1 MTAKPAVIIKR
12 QCNFILPFFRHGLG
26 DSYHKLFCDPKL
38 PYADSARKWSE
49 SKRRRVPS
57 PKRDSGD
64 SSHEDEDGDADK
76 LSVRRSKRTSQ
87 HEERREEEDDDCKM
101 ESTSALSE
109 LETLAR
115 SVRGEQEAKINE
127 SLPSVHWF
135 KDTTLEARL
144 HHVVH
149 AVQNNEWPLLTRPT
163 SSEGTD
169 KVRESPGPA
178 HSAHSSQASQPKRRK
193 LHIAI
198 DVETERAKLHALLTT
213 PPPHTTHP
221 QSEFTNLFLLT

>member
-1 MTAKPAVIIKR
+1 MVIIKYLV
-12 QCNFILPFFRHGLG
+12 NFLLSFFRHGLG

-38 PYADSARKWSE
+38 PYADSARKWAE
-49 SKRRRVPS
+49 SKRRRAPS
-57 PKRDSGD
+57 PKHESGD
-64 SSHEDEDGDADK
+64 SSHEDGDGDGDK
-76 LSVRRSKRTSQ
+76 PSIRRSKRSSQ
-87 HEERREEEDDDCKM
+87 HEDDDDDCKI

-115 SVRGEQEAKINE
+115 SVRGEQEVKANE
-127 SLPSVHWF
+127 SLAPVHWF

-149 AVQNNEWPLLTRPT
+149 AVQNNEWPLVMRPA

-178 HSAHSSQASQPKRRK
+178 HSLHASQPKRRK

-198 DVETERAKLHALLTT
+198 DVETERAKLHALLST

-221 QSEFTNLFLLT
+221 QSECRQLLL